1 MKIEVLLLLAA
12 VLLLLPGGALAGSV
26 PARQQVISVNQLA
39 AKPAAF
45 LGTILLE
52 GRVAAVKPGTGLTLV
67 DKLLCADCAGHCLSD
82 PATRK
87 LPVAWTGSA
96 PAVGSL
102 VRIRGTLART
112 EQGYL
117 ISGREVESE

>member
-1 MKIEVLLLLAA
+1 MKRTSTVLLI
-12 VLLLLPGGALAGSV
+12 ALALLFAGTAFGGSV
-26 PARQQVISVNQLA
+26 PAGQQAISVNQLA

-45 LGTILLE
+45 LGPIVLE

-87 LPVAWTGSA
+87 LPVAWTGPA

-102 VRIRGTLART
+102 VLIRGTLAKT
-112 EQGYL
+112 EQGYRL
-117 ISGREVESE
+117 SGREVKSE

>member
-1 MKIEVLLLLAA
+1 MKREFFILLAA
-12 VLLLLPGGALAGSV
+12 VILLIPGAAFAGSEAGQ
-26 PARQQVISVNQLA
+26 PALSVNQLA

-45 LGTILLE
+45 LGPILLE
-52 GRVAAVKPGTGLTLV
+52 GRVAAVKAGTGLTLV
-67 DKLLCADCAGHCLSD
+67 DKLLCADCAGHCLTD

-87 LPVAWTGSA
+87 LPVAWTGPV

-102 VRIRGTLART
+102 VLIRGTLAKT

-117 ISGREVESE
+117 VSGREVESE